1 MNFRDQLQPASF
13 RGVPFHV
20 AAADTLVGR
29 RAVVHEFPLADTP
42 QPEDLGRK
50 ASEFTVD
57 GFIIGDDYL
66 DVMHRLIGALTA
78 PGPGTLV
85 HTSLGT
91 KQVVLAQSGGRLR
104 ESFIEK
110 RGMVSFTL
118 TFIDVGQAVQ
128 ESFDA
133 PDTQQA
139 VEDQADAAYDPCS
152 LDFASKFSIAG
163 APDWSVESITGE
175 IDRATGVLAGIRAG
189 MGLNLSALTAIT
201 RSAAL
206 FKANLSTLLNKP
218 GDLANALIGQVR
230 SLTDLFDFNP
240 PTGLSAFSAS
250 RYTLA
255 PLTTMIGLASYG
267 MTGSATARPA
277 VPLNGTAPRAQQAAN
292 QAAVFSLI
300 QRTAVIEAARA
311 VVFQPFN
318 SFNDAAAVRDTVYD
332 AIEVQTLVA
341 PDAVYQALAAL
352 RVAVVADVT
361 QRGLDLTRL
370 STITLMESLP
380 ALVLSHRLY
389 GTTAYADELV
399 ERNNVLNPLVIPG
412 GVPLEVRSV

>member
-1 MNFRDQLQPASF
+1 M
-13 RGVPFHV
+13 PFHV

-29 RAVVHEFPLADTP
+29 RAVVHEFPLSDTP

-50 ASEFTVD
+50 ATEFTVD
-57 GFIIGDDYL
+57 GFLIGDDYI
-66 DVMHRLIGALTA
+66 DQMQRLIGALTF

-85 HTSLGT
+85 HPSHGT
-91 KQVVLAQSGGRLR
+91 KQVVLAQPGRLR

-110 RGMVSFTL
+110 RGLVSFTL
-118 TFIDVGQAVQ
+118 TFIEVGDAVQ
-128 ESFDA
+128 ESFEA
-133 PDTQQA
+133 PDTQQV
-139 VEDQADAAYDPCS
+139 VEDNADGAYDPCA
-152 LDFASKFSIAG
+152 LDFSSKFSIAG
-163 APDWSVESITGE
+163 APDWSVASLIGE

-189 MGLNLSALTAIT
+189 MGLNLSALTVLT
-201 RSAAL
+201 NSAAL
-206 FKANLSTLLNKP
+206 FKVNLVTLLNKP
-218 GDLANALIGQVR
+218 DDLANALIGQVR

-240 PTGLSAFSAS
+240 PAGMSSFSAS
-250 RYTLA
+250 RYTVA
-255 PLTTMIGLASYG
+255 PLNAMLELASYG
-267 MTGSATARPA
+267 NPGSATARPP
-277 VPLNGTAPRAQQAAN
+277 VPLNGTAPRTQQAAN
-292 QAAVFSLI
+292 QDAVFALI
-300 QRTAVIEAARA
+300 RRTAVIEAARA

-318 SFNDAAAVRDTVYD
+318 SYDDAAAVRDSVYD
-332 AIEVQTLVA
+332 AIEAEILTA

-352 RVAVVADVT
+352 RVAVVADVG

-370 STITLMESLP
+370 SSITLMDSVP